1 MSFKVLAKS
10 TLGLALCLSFSC
22 TNVLTSSD
30 VSNSIS
36 SENEKSFGIKAIAS
50 TAPSVKPS
58 LKPCPVP
65 PPPPPI
71 PAQVIQKIKKENPN
85 LLVELDTLKTLG
97 MVEGHAKMTE
107 LAKKYPQYFKAPP
120 PLRPAPKDCSMPSGS
135 ASIQPPTPPA
145 PSGAP
150 SVKPMPSSGSSIQP
164 PPPPPSGVPS
174 TKPIPSGSA
183 SCPPPPPPPPIP
195 SEIIEKIKIENP
207 SLLVELEALKTL
219 AMVEGHAKM
228 TELAKT
234 YPQYFKAPPP
244 LPAEGTC
251 PPPPPAQK

>member
-30 VSNSIS
+30 VLNSTA
-36 SENEKSFGIKAIAS
+36 SENEKSFGIKAVAS
-50 TAPSVKPS
+50 TVPSVRPS

-71 PAQVIQKIKKENPN
+71 PAQVIQKIKKENPS
-85 LLVELDTLKTLG
+85 LLAELEALKTLG

-120 PLRPAPKDCSMPSGS
+120 PLRPAPKDCAMPSGS
-135 ASIQPPTPPA
+135 ASIQPPPPG

-195 SEIIEKIKIENP
+195 SEIIEKIKVENP

-219 AMVEGHAKM
+219 GMVEGHAKM
-228 TELAKT
+228 TELSKT